1 MNTKSAKPRVAIL
14 GLGIMGSGMA
24 GRLLSAD
31 FSLNVYNRNR
41 ERAKPFGDAGA
52 FVADS
57 PRDAAASSEIV
68 ISMVA
73 DDVASREVWLGE
85 NGALAGATAGTV
97 LIESSTLTVGWV
109 KELAEAASQHGCE
122 LLDAPVTGSKSH
134 AASGELLFL
143 VGGSEKALDIARPV
157 LGVLGRDV
165 IHFGRS
171 ANGALMKLINNFMSG
186 VHAAALA
193 EAVAFIQTSRIDRD
207 KALDVLTNGAPGS
220 PLVKLLATRAT
231 AGEFEPN
238 FVLRLMAKDLGY
250 AITEAGKYDVKL
262 QTAAAALAVF
272 NQAVAA
278 GYGEK
283 DFSAVIKAAS
293 ESVVNVSKAP
303 GT

>member
-1 MNTKSAKPRVAIL
+1 MAKPRIAII

-24 GRLLSAD
+24 GRLLSAN
-31 FSLNVYNRNR
+31 FPLTVYNRKH
-41 ERAKPFGDAGA
+41 EKAKPLADAGA

-57 PRDAAASSEIV
+57 PSEATARSEIV

-73 DDVASREVWLGE
+73 DDAASREVWLGK
-85 NGALAGATAGTV
+85 NGALAGAAAGTV
-97 LIESSTLTVGWV
+97 LIESSTLTVSWV
-109 KELAEAASQHGCE
+109 KELAQAASQHGCE

-134 AASGELLFL
+134 AASGEMLFL

-157 LGVLGRDV
+157 LSVLGRDV
-165 IHFGRS
+165 IHFGPS
-171 ANGALMKLINNFMSG
+171 GNGALMKLINNFMSG

-193 EAVAFIQTSRIDRD
+193 EAVAFIKNSGIDCD

-220 PLVKLLATRAT
+220 PLVKLLAARAT
-231 AGEFEPN
+231 AGEFAPN

-250 AITEAGKYDVKL
+250 AIKEADEYDVKL

-293 ESVVNVSKAP
+293 EAAANVRKAP